1 MATARK
7 IDLIEKVQRALDTV
21 RPHLQADGGD
31 VEVVDI
37 TEDLVLQIRWM
48 GACKTCHMTA
58 MTMKAGIEE
67 VVKQQVFEICRIEA
81 VDQET

>member
-1 MATARK
+1 MIERVRK
-7 IDLIEKVQRALDTV
+7 ALDTI

-37 TEDLVLQIRWM
+37 TEDFVLKIRWL
-48 GACKTCHMTA
+48 GACKTCRMTA

-67 VVKQQVFEICRIEA
+67 VVKQQVAAICRIEA
-81 VDQET
+81 IED